1 MVSQFEICPELH
13 TDEYGDSG
21 MTTLPTVD
29 WAVPRQSQVL
39 GSDSLLPGETL
50 TVRAEAREFADDTLR
65 PVAHELNTAPE
76 RRDGFRRDIFH
87 AIADAG
93 LFAVPFA
100 QDVGGRGLEFPTLGT
115 MSVLEELAYYTP
127 GIASSMYD
135 AHALLFG
142 KVLDGAG
149 GTLRKS
155 YLPRLI
161 KGEFVGSFATSEPDT
176 STDLSAG
183 SIKTVGTRVDGGWR
197 IDGRKRWI
205 TNAPAADYILLL
217 CRTGNSL
224 SILLADMH
232 DAGVKVSDPDLKMGN
247 HAQLTADIFLS
258 GVFVDDDHVVGSVGN
273 GLRTALGALTLG
285 RIGIGTIGVAMA
297 QRAFDIAT
305 AYTSQRTVYG
315 KPIAANQHWQFR
327 FAEHAIEIE
336 AARSLCQKAARLTD
350 LNSDTVAFAAMAKVK
365 GSALAVDVARDA
377 VQCCGGYGFV
387 RSMPGANQNWPL
399 EAIYRDAKVGE
410 IYEGA
415 NEIQKWIIARQIFG
429 RNVTG

>member
-1 MVSQFEICPELH
+1 
-13 TDEYGDSG
+13 
-21 MTTLPTVD
+21 MTSLATAE
-29 WAVPRQSQVL
+29 WAVPRQSEVL
-39 GSDSLLPGETL
+39 GSDALLPDETL
-50 TVRAEAREFADDTLR
+50 AVRAEARQFADDTLR
-65 PVAHELNTAPE
+65 PIAHELNTKPE
-76 RRDGFRRDIFH
+76 CREGFRRDIFR

-100 QDVGGRGLEFPTLGT
+100 KDVGGRGLEFPTLGM

-135 AHALLFG
+135 AHVLLFG
-142 KVLDGAG
+142 KVLDTEG
-149 GTLRKS
+149 GLLRRT

-161 KGEFVGSFATSEPDT
+161 KGDFVGSFATSEPDT
-176 STDLSAG
+176 STDLSVG
-183 SIKTVGTRVDGGWR
+183 SIKTIGTRVDGGWR
-197 IDGRKRWI
+197 VDGRKRWI

-224 SILLADMH
+224 SILLANMH
-232 DAGVKVSDPDLKMGN
+232 NAGIKVSDPDLKMGN
-247 HAQLTADIFLS
+247 HAQLTADVALTE
-258 GVFVDDDHVVGSVGN
+258 VFVADDHVVGSVGN
-273 GLRTALGALTLG
+273 GLRSALGALTLG

-305 AYTSQRTVYG
+305 AYSLQRTVYG
-315 KPIAANQHWQFR
+315 KPIAANQYWQFR

-336 AARSLCQKAARLTD
+336 SARSLCQKTAQLTD
-350 LNSDTVAFAAMAKVK
+350 LDKSPAAFAAMAKIK
-365 GSALAVDVARDA
+365 GSAIAVDVARDA

-387 RSMPGANQNWPL
+387 RSMPGAGQDWPL
-399 EAIYRDAKVGE
+399 ESIYRDAKVGE

-415 NEIQKWIIARQIFG
+415 NEVQKWIIARQIFG